1 MLWFSLLNKSITKT
15 WGDVWYNRKCNH
27 KKKKK
32 TRIEIIWV
40 LSTLPGC
47 LRQLHISIEL
57 FYDQASMLLK
67 YYLFSLSHSDKK
79 WQALRT
85 VIHTEYKIWSC
96 RQNSAG
102 VKNTGFGEFPLKP
115 IILELYFQIKHG
127 HILMS
132 TIIVMRIQSLCR
144 WLNLDPLLNT
154 IKEKVCV
161 IFSNLIE
168 DTISSVNNKKL

>member
-1 MLWFSLLNKSITKT
+1 MSDITENVT
-15 WGDVWYNRKCNH
+15 I
-27 KKKKK
+27 KKKK

-96 RQNSAG
+96 GQNSAE
-102 VKNTGFGEFPLKP
+102 VKNTGFGEFPWKP
-115 IILELYFQIKHG
+115 IILGSYFQIRHS

-132 TIIVMRIQSLCR
+132 TLIVMRIWSFCR
-144 WLNLDPLLNT
+144 WLNLDQLLNN

-161 IFSNLIE
+161 VFSNLIE
-168 DTISSVNNKKL
+168 DTISLVNNEML

>member
-1 MLWFSLLNKSITKT
+1 MNKSITKT

-27 KKKKK
+27 KKKK

-96 RQNSAG
+96 GQNSAE
-102 VKNTGFGEFPLKP
+102 VKNTGFGEFPWKP
-115 IILELYFQIKHG
+115 IILGSYFQIRHS

-132 TIIVMRIQSLCR
+132 TLIVMRIWSFCR
-144 WLNLDPLLNT
+144 WLNLDQLLNN

-161 IFSNLIE
+161 VFSNLIE
-168 DTISSVNNKKL
+168 DTISLVNNEML